1 MARRA
6 ISRAKARA
14 PLSRDAVLRTAIQIA
29 DREGIDA
36 VTMRRLGDEL
46 GVEAMSLYHH
56 VQGKG
61 EVVAGMVDTLIGG
74 IPLPPPAASWKTTIR
89 DRSMAAREHL
99 APHEWARALIGTR
112 RGPSAATLHHIDW
125 VVGVLR
131 EGGLSPALVH
141 SAVHLLGS
149 RMFGFTDEAFSEA
162 PRPEE
167 GKALNALVRS
177 GDYPGLTTA
186 MKGVHHDDEREFAF
200 GLDLILD
207 GLERASRAG
216 PRH

>member
-1 MARRA
+1 VARRA
-6 ISRAKARA
+6 MTRAKARA
-14 PLSRDAVLRTAIQIA
+14 PLSREAVLRAAIEIA
-29 DREGIDA
+29 DRDGIDA
-36 VTMRRLGDEL
+36 VTMRRLGEQL

-56 VQGKG
+56 VRGKDD
-61 EVVAGMVDTLIGG
+61 VVTGMVDTLIGG
-74 IPLPPPAASWKTTIR
+74 IPLPPPASSWKATIR
-89 DRSMAAREHL
+89 DRAMAARAHL

-112 RGPSAATLHHIDW
+112 RGPSAATLRHIDW

-131 EGGLSPALVH
+131 DGGLAPALVH

-167 GKALNALVRS
+167 AKTLNALVRS
-177 GDYPGLTTA
+177 GDYPALTSA
-186 MKGVHHDDEREFAF
+186 MKGVHHDDETEFAF

-207 GLERASRAG
+207 GLERSARAKT
-216 PRH
+216 RR